1 MDLDGARAPATSC
14 RQTYQIEANEA
25 TAAGPRWSLEH
36 NCGRFPAALAL
47 AFPEHNLL
55 EITRI
60 EARVLNVPLKA
71 PFTIA
76 GARLDTVGNV
86 AVRLD
91 LANGV
96 SGWGEIPIL
105 PTVTPEDQ
113 ATALEAARRA
123 AAEWTGRDALRWR
136 PLVKDLARALAATPT
151 VRAGLE
157 MALFD
162 ALARNW
168 GIPLFAFFGGAA
180 DRVVTDITI
189 PICGPEDARRLAV
202 EYRGRGFTTLK
213 TKIGADVDADI
224 ERVKAIREGHP
235 TSDLIL
241 DANEGYDVAQT
252 LAVLKTL
259 RRKGLVPNLLEQP
272 VPREDREGQA
282 RLVRE
287 AGVPVAADESCRSSE
302 DAAGIARDRLAHV
315 INIKLAKCGVVQAL
329 EIIAIAR
336 ASGLG
341 LMIGGMVETRLAM
354 GFSAHLAAGTGAF
367 QWIDLD
373 TPMLLAEDP
382 VRHGYT
388 VDGPRYELGHI
399 TAGHGGELAEW

>member
-1 MDLDGARAPATSC
+1 MLR
-14 RQTYQIEANEA
+14 IV
-25 TAAGPRWSLEH
+25 
-36 NCGRFPAALAL
+36 
-47 AFPEHNLL
+47 
-55 EITRI
+55 RI
-60 EARVLNVPLKA
+60 EARVLNASLKA
-71 PFTIA
+71 PFSIA
-76 GARLDTVGNV
+76 GARLDAVRNV

-91 LANGV
+91 LAQGA

-113 ATALEAARRA
+113 ATALQAARRA
-123 AAEWTGRDALRWR
+123 GREWTGRDALRWR
-136 PLVKDLARALAATPT
+136 PLVDDLSRILPGAPT

-162 ALARNW
+162 ALARSW
-168 GIPLFAFFGGAA
+168 SIPLFGFFGGAS
-180 DRVVTDITI
+180 DHLETDITI
-189 PICGPEDARRLAV
+189 PICEPEEARRLAAQ
-202 EYRGRGFTTLK
+202 YRALGFTTLK
-213 TKIGADVDADI
+213 TKVGADVDGDVA
-224 ERVKAIREGHP
+224 RVGAIRRGHP
-235 TSDLIL
+235 DCRLIL

-252 LAVLKTL
+252 LAVLRTL
-259 RRKGLVPNLLEQP
+259 RRLGLEPALLEQP
-272 VPREDREGQA
+272 VPREDRDGQA

-302 DAAGIARDRLAHV
+302 DAAHIARDRLAHV
-315 INIKLAKCGVVQAL
+315 INIKLAKCGVAQAL

-382 VRHGYT
+382 VLHGYT
-388 VDGPRYELGHI
+388 AEGPRYELGHI
-399 TAGHGGELAEW
+399 TAGHGGELAAW

>member
-1 MDLDGARAPATSC
+1 MS
-14 RQTYQIEANEA
+14 Q
-25 TAAGPRWSLEH
+25 
-36 NCGRFPAALAL
+36 
-47 AFPEHNLL
+47 
-55 EITRI
+55 ITRI
-60 EARVLNVPLKA
+60 EARVLNASLKA

-76 GARLDTVGNV
+76 GARLDTVHNV
-86 AVRLD
+86 AVRLE
-91 LANGV
+91 LAQGA

-113 ATALEAARRA
+113 ATALGAARQA
-123 AAEWTGRDALRWR
+123 ARVWTGRDALRWR
-136 PLVKDLARALAATPT
+136 PLVEDLSRAIPGAPT

-162 ALARNW
+162 ALARSW
-168 GIPLFAFFGGAA
+168 EIPLFSFFGGAA
-180 DRVVTDITI
+180 DRIETDITI
-189 PICGPEDARRLAV
+189 PICEPEEACRLAAQ
-202 EYRGRGFTTLK
+202 YRGAGFTTLK
-213 TKIGADVDADI
+213 TKVGADAEGDI
-224 ERVKAIREGHP
+224 ERIGAIRRGHP
-235 TSDLIL
+235 DCRLII

-252 LAVLKTL
+252 LAVLRTL
-259 RRKGLVPNLLEQP
+259 RRMGLEPALLEQP
-272 VPREDREGQA
+272 VPREDRDGQA

-302 DAAGIARDRLAHV
+302 DAARIARDGLAHV
-315 INIKLAKCGVVQAL
+315 INIKLAKCGVIQAL

-336 ASGLG
+336 SSGLG

-382 VRHGYT
+382 VLHGYT
-388 VDGPRYELGHI
+388 ADGPRYDLGHI
-399 TAGHGGELAEW
+399 TAGHGGELAAW

>member
-1 MDLDGARAPATSC
+1 MP
-14 RQTYQIEANEA
+14 Q
-25 TAAGPRWSLEH
+25 
-36 NCGRFPAALAL
+36 
-47 AFPEHNLL
+47 
-55 EITRI
+55 ITRI
-60 EARVLNVPLKA
+60 EARVLNVSLKA

-76 GARLDTVGNV
+76 GARLDTVRNV

-91 LANGV
+91 LAGGAT
-96 SGWGEIPIL
+96 GWGEIPIL

-113 ATALEAARRA
+113 TTALEAVRQAARV
-123 AAEWTGRDALRWR
+123 WTGRDAQRWR
-136 PLVKDLARALAATPT
+136 PLLADLSPTLTEAPT
-151 VRAGLE
+151 VRAGME

-168 GIPLFAFFGGAA
+168 DIPLFAFFGGAA

-189 PICGPEDARRLAV
+189 PICAPEEACRLAA

-213 TKIGADVDADI
+213 TKVGADVDADI

-252 LAVLKTL
+252 LAVLRTL
-259 RRKGLVPNLLEQP
+259 RRKGLEPSLLEQP
-272 VPREDREGQA
+272 VPREDRDGQA

-287 AGVPVAADESCRSSE
+287 AGVPVAADESCRSAE
-302 DAAGIARDRLAHV
+302 DAARIARDGLAHV
-315 INIKLAKCGVVQAL
+315 INIKLAKCGVAQAL

-382 VRHGYT
+382 VLHGYT
-388 VDGPRYELGHI
+388 VDGPRYHLGHI
-399 TAGHGGELAEW
+399 TAGHGGELAGW

>member
-1 MDLDGARAPATSC
+1 MT
-14 RQTYQIEANEA
+14 
-25 TAAGPRWSLEH
+25 H
-36 NCGRFPAALAL
+36 
-47 AFPEHNLL
+47 
-55 EITRI
+55 ITRI
-60 EARVLNVPLKA
+60 EARVLNASLKA

-76 GARLDTVGNV
+76 GARLDSVRNV

-91 LANGV
+91 LAGGA
-96 SGWGEIPIL
+96 SGWGEIPLL

-113 ATALEAARRA
+113 ATALEASRRA
-123 AAEWTGRDALRWR
+123 AQEWTGRDALRWR
-136 PLVKDLARALAATPT
+136 PLVDALSDALPGTPT

-162 ALARNW
+162 ALARHW
-168 GIPLFAFFGGAA
+168 DIPLFAFFGGAA

-189 PICGPEDARRLAV
+189 PICEPEDARRLAA
-202 EYRGRGFTTLK
+202 EYRGLGFTTLK
-213 TKIGADVDADI
+213 TKVGADVDADI

-241 DANEGYDVAQT
+241 DGNEGYDVAQT

-259 RRKGLVPNLLEQP
+259 RRKGLEPALLEQP
-272 VPREDREGQA
+272 VPRDDRDGQA

-302 DAAGIARDRLAHV
+302 DAARIAADRLADV
-315 INIKLAKCGVVQAL
+315 INIKLAKCGVSQAL

-373 TPMLLAEDP
+373 TPMLLAGDP
-382 VRHGYT
+382 VLHGYT
-388 VDGPRYELGHI
+388 VDGPRYHLGHI
-399 TAGHGGELAEW
+399 TAGHGGELAAW

>member
-1 MDLDGARAPATSC
+1 MP
-14 RQTYQIEANEA
+14 Q
-25 TAAGPRWSLEH
+25 
-36 NCGRFPAALAL
+36 
-47 AFPEHNLL
+47 
-55 EITRI
+55 ITRI
-60 EARVLNVPLKA
+60 EARVLNAPLKA

-76 GARLDTVGNV
+76 GTRLDTVGNV

-91 LANGV
+91 LARGA

-113 ATALEAARRA
+113 TTALQAAREAAR
-123 AAEWTGRDALRWR
+123 EWTGRDAVRWR
-136 PLVKDLARALAATPT
+136 PLVDDLAGALPGTPT

-162 ALARNW
+162 ALARTW
-168 GIPLFAFFGGAA
+168 GIPLFVFFGGAS
-180 DRVVTDITI
+180 DHVETDITI
-189 PICGPEDARRLAV
+189 PICAPEEARRLATD
-202 EYRGRGFTTLK
+202 YRTLGFTTLK
-213 TKIGADVDADI
+213 TKVGADMDGDI
-224 ERVKAIREGHP
+224 ERVNAIRLGHP
-235 TSDLIL
+235 DCRLIL

-252 LAVLKTL
+252 LAVLRTL
-259 RRKGLVPNLLEQP
+259 RRMGLDPALLEQP
-272 VPREDREGQA
+272 VPREDWDGQA
-282 RLVRE
+282 RLTRE

-302 DAAGIARDRLAHV
+302 DAARIARDRLAHV
-315 INIKLAKCGVVQAL
+315 INIKLAKCGVAQAL

-373 TPMLLAEDP
+373 TPLLLAEDP
-382 VRHGYT
+382 VLHGYT
-388 VDGPRYELGHI
+388 ADGPRYDLGHV
-399 TAGHGGELAEW
+399 TAGHGGELAAW

>member
-1 MDLDGARAPATSC
+1 MP
-14 RQTYQIEANEA
+14 Q
-25 TAAGPRWSLEH
+25 
-36 NCGRFPAALAL
+36 
-47 AFPEHNLL
+47 
-55 EITRI
+55 ITRI
-60 EARVLNVPLKA
+60 EARVLNAPLKA

-76 GARLDTVGNV
+76 GTRLDTVGNV

-91 LANGV
+91 LARGA

-113 ATALEAARRA
+113 TTALQAAGEAARV
-123 AAEWTGRDALRWR
+123 WTGRDALRWR
-136 PLVKDLARALAATPT
+136 PLVDDLAGALPGTPT

-162 ALARNW
+162 ALARSW
-168 GIPLFAFFGGAA
+168 GVPLFKFFGGAS
-180 DRVVTDITI
+180 DQVETDITI
-189 PICGPEDARRLAV
+189 PICGPIDARRLAAR
-202 EYRGRGFTTLK
+202 YRQLGFATLK
-213 TKIGADVDADI
+213 TKVGTNLTDDVN
-224 ERVKAIREGHP
+224 RVRAIRLGHP
-235 TSDLIL
+235 DCRLVL
-241 DANEGYDVAQT
+241 DANEGYDVWQT
-252 LAVLKTL
+252 LSVLRIL
-259 RRKGLVPNLLEQP
+259 RRMGLEPALLEQP
-272 VPREDREGQA
+272 VPRDDWDGQA
-282 RLVRE
+282 RLVQE

-302 DAAGIARDRLAHV
+302 DAADIVRHRLAHV
-315 INIKLAKCGVVQAL
+315 INIKLAKCGVAQAL

-388 VDGPRYELGHI
+388 ADGPRYDLGHV
-399 TAGHGGELAEW
+399 TAGHGGELAAW

>member
-1 MDLDGARAPATSC
+1 MP
-14 RQTYQIEANEA
+14 Q
-25 TAAGPRWSLEH
+25 
-36 NCGRFPAALAL
+36 
-47 AFPEHNLL
+47 
-55 EITRI
+55 ITRI
-60 EARVLNVPLKA
+60 EARVLNASLKA

-76 GARLDTVGNV
+76 GTRLDAVRNV

-91 LANGV
+91 LDGGA
-96 SGWGEIPIL
+96 SGWGEIPTL

-113 ATALEAARRA
+113 DTALEATRQ
-123 AAEWTGRDALRWR
+123 AAEAWTGRDAGRWR
-136 PLVKDLARALAATPT
+136 PLVEELAGSLPATPT
-151 VRAGLE
+151 VRAGME

-168 GIPLFAFFGGAA
+168 NIPLLTFFGGAA

-189 PICGPEDARRLAV
+189 PICAAEEARRLAA
-202 EYRGRGFTTLK
+202 EYRGRGFVTLK
-213 TKIGADVDADI
+213 TKVGADVDADI
-224 ERVKAIREGHP
+224 ERIKAIREGHP

-241 DANEGYDVAQT
+241 DANEGYDVPQT
-252 LAVLKTL
+252 IEVLQTL
-259 RRKGLVPNLLEQP
+259 RRKALEPALLEQP
-272 VPREDREGQA
+272 LPREDWDGQA

-287 AGVPVAADESCRSSE
+287 AGVPVAADESCRSSA
-302 DAAGIARDRLAHV
+302 DAAHIARDRLAHV
-315 INIKLAKCGVVQAL
+315 INIKVAKCGVAQAL

-367 QWIDLD
+367 RWIDLD

-382 VRHGYT
+382 VLGGYT
-388 VDGPRYELGHI
+388 ADGPRYDLGHI
-399 TAGHGGELAEW
+399 TAGHGGELAAW

>member
-1 MDLDGARAPATSC
+1 MPK
-14 RQTYQIEANEA
+14 
-25 TAAGPRWSLEH
+25 
-36 NCGRFPAALAL
+36 
-47 AFPEHNLL
+47 
-55 EITRI
+55 ITHI
-60 EARVLNVPLKA
+60 EARALNAPLKA

-76 GARLDTVGNV
+76 GARLDAVRNV

-91 LANGV
+91 LAGGA

-105 PTVTPEDQ
+105 PAVTPEDQ
-113 ATALEAARRA
+113 PAALAASRRA
-123 AAEWTGRDALRWR
+123 AQAWTGRDALRWR
-136 PLVKDLARALAATPT
+136 PLLKELCRLLPDTPT
-151 VRAGLE
+151 VRAGME

-162 ALARNW
+162 ALARQWN
-168 GIPLFAFFGGAA
+168 IPLFAFFGGAA
-180 DRVVTDITI
+180 DHVVTDITI
-189 PICGPEDARRLAV
+189 PMCGPEEARRLAAA
-202 EYRGRGFTTLK
+202 YRGLGFTTLK
-213 TKIGADVDADI
+213 TKVGADPDADI
-224 ERVKAIREGHP
+224 ERVAAIRAGHP

-241 DANEGYDVAQT
+241 DANGGYNVTRT
-252 LAVLKTL
+252 LAVLRTL
-259 RRKGLVPNLLEQP
+259 RRKGLEPALLEQP
-272 VPREDREGQA
+272 VPREDRDGQA

-315 INIKLAKCGVVQAL
+315 INIKLAKCGVAQAL

-336 ASGLG
+336 AAGLG

-367 QWIDLD
+367 RWIDLD

-388 VDGPRYELGHI
+388 VDGPRYQLGHI
-399 TAGHGGELAEW
+399 TAGHGSEPTGW

>member
-1 MDLDGARAPATSC
+1 MPA
-14 RQTYQIEANEA
+14 
-25 TAAGPRWSLEH
+25 
-36 NCGRFPAALAL
+36 
-47 AFPEHNLL
+47 
-55 EITRI
+55 ITHI
-60 EARVLNVPLKA
+60 EARALDASLKA

-76 GARLDTVGNV
+76 GARLDTVRNV

-91 LANGV
+91 LAGGAR
-96 SGWGEIPIL
+96 GWGEIPIL

-113 ATALEAARRA
+113 TAALEAAGQA
-123 AAEWTGRDALRWR
+123 AREWTGKEALHWR
-136 PLVKDLARALAATPT
+136 PLVKDLSRILPETPT

-162 ALARNW
+162 ALARHWNV
-168 GIPLFAFFGGAA
+168 PLFTFFGGAR

-189 PICGPEDARRLAV
+189 PICAPEEAQRLAA
-202 EYRGRGFTTLK
+202 EYRGLGFTTLK
-213 TKIGADVDADI
+213 TKVGADVDADV

-241 DANEGYDVAQT
+241 DANEGYDVVQT
-252 LAVLKTL
+252 LAVLRIL
-259 RRKGLVPNLLEQP
+259 RRKGLEPVLLEQP
-272 VPREDREGQA
+272 LPRDDRDGQA

-302 DAAGIARDRLAHV
+302 DALRIARDRLAHV
-315 INIKLAKCGVVQAL
+315 INIKLAKCGVAQAL

-382 VRHGYT
+382 VLHGYKA
-388 VDGPRYELGHI
+388 DGPRYDLKHI
-399 TAGHGGELAEW
+399 TAGHGGELAE